1 MFASAAIARMVARS
15 NPDSANRCRAA
26 ARITALVSAED
37 LRMPTSVGQQV
48 LTWRRNARIVD
59 ANKRWH
65 SEEGDKMYDTDVLIV
80 GAGPSG
86 LTLAASLVKKGVA
99 TTVVDRQ
106 PAGANTSRAAVVN
119 ARTLEVLE
127 DLDVARRLV
136 KEGIKAPRFSIR
148 DRART
153 LIPID
158 FSELPTDY
166 PYSLMVP
173 QSTTEKLLLDR
184 LVELGGS
191 VLRPKTL
198 SSITQDADGVT
209 ATFDDGDTIRARYAV
224 GADGIHSTVREQA
237 GIGFEGGA
245 YGESFM
251 LADVRL
257 TGEVPLDEVILFW
270 AKEGLTV
277 VAPLPGDIF
286 RIVAP
291 VADAPEEPSAL
302 YVQQILDS
310 RGPGAG
316 RMVVTDVIW
325 GSRFRIHHRVADTY
339 RTGRLLLS
347 GDAAH
352 VHSPAGGQGMNL
364 GIQDAVALA
373 DALAGV
379 LGGAPE
385 STLDDYSAARR
396 PIAQQVVEM
405 TDRLTRLATLPRAA
419 RPVRNAAIGMAGRI
433 PAVRRAL
440 AMRLSGLVYR

>member
-1 MFASAAIARMVARS
+1 
-15 NPDSANRCRAA
+15 
-26 ARITALVSAED
+26 
-37 LRMPTSVGQQV
+37 
-48 LTWRRNARIVD
+48 
-59 ANKRWH
+59 
-65 SEEGDKMYDTDVLIV
+65 MYDTDVLVV

-86 LTLAASLVKKGVA
+86 LTLAASLVRKGVA

-106 PAGANTSRAAVVN
+106 AAGANTSRAAVVN
-119 ARTLEVLE
+119 ARTLEVLD
-127 DLDVARRLV
+127 DLDVSRRLV
-136 KEGIKAPRFSIR
+136 KEGVQAPRFTIR
-148 DRART
+148 DGRRS

-158 FSELPTDY
+158 FSLLPTDY

-173 QSTTEKLLLDR
+173 QATTERLLLER
-184 LVELGGS
+184 LTELGGM
-191 VLRPKTL
+191 VVRPKTL
-198 SSITQDADGVT
+198 VSVTQDADGVT
-209 ATFDDGDTIRARYAV
+209 AIFEDGDVIRARYIV

-237 GIGFEGGA
+237 DIGFEGGV
-245 YGESFM
+245 YEESFT

-257 TGEVPLDEVILFW
+257 RGEIPVDEVILFW
-270 AKEGLTV
+270 AKAGLTV

-291 VADAPEEPSAL
+291 VTDAPENPSAPFI
-302 YVQQILDS
+302 QQLLDD
-310 RGPGAG
+310 RGLGAG

-339 RTGRLLLS
+339 RAGRLLLA

-373 DALAGV
+373 DALAAV
-379 LGGAPE
+379 LGGAPDSVLDNY
-385 STLDDYSAARR
+385 STARR

-405 TDRLTRLATLPRAA
+405 TDRLTRLATLPPPA
-419 RPVRNAAIGMAGRI
+419 RPIRNAGIGLAGRV
-433 PAVRRAL
+433 PLVQRAL

>member
-1 MFASAAIARMVARS
+1 
-15 NPDSANRCRAA
+15 
-26 ARITALVSAED
+26 
-37 LRMPTSVGQQV
+37 
-48 LTWRRNARIVD
+48 
-59 ANKRWH
+59 
-65 SEEGDKMYDTDVLIV
+65 MYDTDVLVV

-86 LTLAASLVKKGVA
+86 LTLAASLVKRGVS

-106 PAGANTSRAAVVN
+106 AAGANTSRAAVVN
-119 ARTLEVLE
+119 ARTLEVLDE
-127 DLDVARRLV
+127 LDVSRRLV
-136 KEGIKAPRFSIR
+136 KEGVQAPRFTIR
-148 DRART
+148 DGRRT
-153 LIPID
+153 LIPVD
-158 FSELPTDY
+158 FSVLPTDY

-173 QSTTEKLLLDR
+173 QATTERLLLDR
-184 LVELGGS
+184 LTELGGS
-191 VLRPKTL
+191 VIRPKAL
-198 SSITQDADGVT
+198 ASVAQDADGVT
-209 ATFDDGDTIRARYAV
+209 ATFEDGDVIRARYVV

-237 GIGFEGGA
+237 GIGFEGGV
-245 YGESFM
+245 YQESFT

-257 TGEVPLDEVILFW
+257 RGEVPDDEVILFW
-270 AKEGLTV
+270 AKAGLTV

-291 VADAPEEPSAL
+291 VAEAPQEPSMAFI
-302 YVQQILDS
+302 QQLLDD
-310 RGPGAG
+310 RGLRAG

-339 RTGRLLLS
+339 RAGRLLLA

-379 LGGAPE
+379 LAGEAD
-385 STLDDYSAARR
+385 SVLDEYSAARR

-405 TDRLTRLATLPRAA
+405 TDRLTRLAMLPRAA
-419 RPVRNAAIGMAGRI
+419 RPVRNAAIGVAGRI
-433 PAVRRAL
+433 PVVQRAL

>member
-1 MFASAAIARMVARS
+1 
-15 NPDSANRCRAA
+15 
-26 ARITALVSAED
+26 
-37 LRMPTSVGQQV
+37 
-48 LTWRRNARIVD
+48 
-59 ANKRWH
+59 
-65 SEEGDKMYDTDVLIV
+65 MYDTDVLIV

-136 KEGIKAPRFSIR
+136 KEGIQAPGFSIR

-191 VLRPKTL
+191 VIRPKTL

-209 ATFDDGDTIRARYAV
+209 ATFDDGDVIRARYAV

-237 GIGFEGGA
+237 GIGFEGGV
-245 YGESFM
+245 YDESFM

-257 TGEVPLDEVILFW
+257 SGEAPLDEVILFW
-270 AKEGLTV
+270 AKAGLTV

-316 RMVVTDVIW
+316 RMVVTDVVW

-339 RTGRLLLS
+339 RAGRLLLS

-373 DALAGV
+373 DALVGV

-385 STLDDYSAARR
+385 STLDDYTAARR

-419 RPVRNAAIGMAGRI
+419 RPLRNAAIGLVGRV
-433 PAVRRAL
+433 PSVRRAL

>member
-1 MFASAAIARMVARS
+1 
-15 NPDSANRCRAA
+15 
-26 ARITALVSAED
+26 
-37 LRMPTSVGQQV
+37 
-48 LTWRRNARIVD
+48 
-59 ANKRWH
+59 
-65 SEEGDKMYDTDVLIV
+65 MYDTDVLIV

-127 DLDVARRLV
+127 DLDVSRRLL
-136 KEGIKAPRFSIR
+136 KEGVQAPRFTIR
-148 DRART
+148 DGRRI

-158 FSELPTDY
+158 FSVLPTSY

-173 QSTTEKLLLDR
+173 QDTTERLLLDR
-184 LVELGGS
+184 LTELGGT
-191 VLRPKTL
+191 VIRPKTL
-198 SSITQDADGVT
+198 TAVTQDADGVT
-209 ATFDDGDTIRARYAV
+209 ATFDDGDVIRARYAV

-237 GIGFEGGA
+237 GIGFEGGV
-245 YGESFM
+245 YDESFM

-257 TGEVPLDEVILFW
+257 SGEAPLDEVILFW
-270 AKEGLTV
+270 AKAGLTV
-277 VAPLPGDIF
+277 VTPLPGDIY

-291 VADAPEEPSAL
+291 VADAPEEPSAAF
-302 YVQQILDS
+302 VQQVLDE

-325 GSRFRIHHRVADTY
+325 GSRFRIHHRVADTF
-339 RTGRLLLS
+339 RARRLLLS
-347 GDAAH
+347 GEAAH

-373 DALAGV
+373 DALARV
-379 LGGAPE
+379 LAGEPD
-385 STLDDYSAARR
+385 SVLDDYSDAHR
-396 PIAQQVVEM
+396 PFAQQVVEM

-419 RPVRNAAIGMAGRI
+419 RPIRNTAIGMAGRI

>member
-1 MFASAAIARMVARS
+1 M
-15 NPDSANRCRAA
+15 N
-26 ARITALVSAED
+26 
-37 LRMPTSVGQQV
+37 
-48 LTWRRNARIVD
+48 
-59 ANKRWH
+59 
-65 SEEGDKMYDTDVLIV
+65 MYDTDILVI

-86 LTLAASLVKKGVA
+86 LTLAASLVKRGIA
-99 TTVVDRQ
+99 TTIVDRQ
-106 PAGANTSRAAVVN
+106 AAGANTSRAAVVN

-127 DLDVARRLV
+127 DIDVATRLV
-136 KEGIKAPRFSIR
+136 NEGIQAPRFSIR

-191 VLRPKTL
+191 VIRPKTL
-198 SSITQDADGVT
+198 ASITKDDNSVT
-209 ATFDDGDTIRARYAV
+209 ATFDDGDVIRARYAV

-237 GIGFEGGA
+237 GIGFQGGL
-245 YGESFM
+245 YDESFA

-257 TGEVPLDEVILFW
+257 TGEAPVDEVILFW
-270 AKEGLTV
+270 AKAGLTV
-277 VAPLPGDIF
+277 VAPLPGGIF
-286 RIVAP
+286 RVVAP
-291 VADAPEEPSAL
+291 VADPPDQPSAQF
-302 YVQQILDS
+302 VQQILDS

-325 GSRFRIHHRVADTY
+325 GARFRIHHRVADTF
-339 RTGRLLLS
+339 RAGRILLS

-364 GIQDAVALA
+364 SIQDGVALNA
-373 DALAGV
+373 TLAAV
-379 LGGAPE
+379 LGGRPD
-385 STLDDYSAARR
+385 TLLDEYSAARR
-396 PIAQQVVEM
+396 PIARQVVTM
-405 TDRLTRLATLPRAA
+405 TDRLTRLATVPSAA
-419 RPVRNAAIGMAGRI
+419 RPIRNTAIGLAGRI

-440 AMRLSGLVYR
+440 AWRLSGLVYR